1 MLFLDSNRF
10 QAVCIVMCSSLAAQ
24 YGSTPINGHNP
35 VSNNSNLHKSNPN
48 TPQDG
53 STFLGATY
61 SNRPSVCLS
70 PFALT
75 FRISFVCD
83 FLKMMELR
91 LTMDLI
97 H

>member
-1 MLFLDSNRF
+1 M
-10 QAVCIVMCSSLAAQ
+10 CIPLAAQ
-24 YGSTPINGHNP
+24 YGSTPINGQNP
-35 VSNNSNLHKSNPN
+35 ASKYSTIQSVKPSS
-48 TPQDG
+48 PQDE
-53 STFLGATY
+53 STILGVTY

-70 PFALT
+70 PFALA
-75 FRISFVCD
+75 FRISFVCN